1 MKADIRRFILPV
13 LAVAVVAV
21 LVLSVAFPG
30 AVSWFRGPSP
40 TAPETGGRFPANPNR
55 VIDYSKAELSDIWL
69 AGGCFWGVEAYLAR
83 VPGVADASVGYANG
97 TTEKPTYEDVC
108 YRNTGHAETVH
119 VRYDPSRVDLETLL
133 TAFFK
138 TFDPTQQNRQGN
150 DVGSQYRSGIYYKE
164 GTDLDAIERVVAEIQ
179 KQYDQPVVTEVL
191 PLDDYYPAEEY
202 HQDYLEKNPDGY
214 CHVDFSTLEDDA
226 PVTVD
231 PSLYAKPDDETLRRT
246 LTAAQYAVTQE
257 NDTEHAFSNEYWD
270 NHEPGLYV
278 DVATGEPMFSSKDK
292 YDSGCGW
299 PSFTKPID
307 PLVVTYREDTA
318 FGMVRTE
325 VRSRVGDSHLG
336 HVFEDGPK
344 DKGGLRFCINS
355 ASIRFIPLSDMAS
368 EGYGDFVRAIMDA

>member
-30 AVSWFRGPSP
+30 AASWFKAPSP
-40 TAPETGGRFPANPNR
+40 TAPETEGRFPANPNLG
-55 VIDYSKAELSDIWL
+55 IDYSKAELADIWL
-69 AGGCFWGVEAYLAR
+69 AGGCFWGIEAYLAR

-97 TTEKPTYEDVC
+97 MTEKPSYEDVS
-108 YRNTGHAETVH
+108 YKNTGHAETVH
-119 VRYDPSRVDLETLL
+119 VRYDPARVDLETLL
-133 TAFFK
+133 IAFFK
-138 TFDPTQQNRQGN
+138 TFDPTQKNRQGN

-164 GTDLDAIERVVAEIQ
+164 GTDRAAIDRVVAEIQ

-191 PLDDYYPAEEY
+191 PLENYYAAEEY

-214 CHVDFSTLEDDA
+214 CHVDFSTLEGDGS
-226 PVTVD
+226 VTVD

-278 DVATGEPMFSSKDK
+278 DVATGEPMFSSTDK

-299 PSFTKPID
+299 ASFTKPID
-307 PLVVTYREDTA
+307 PRVVTYREDTA

-355 ASIRFIPLSDMAS
+355 ASIRFIPLADMAS
-368 EGYGDFVRAIMDA
+368 EGYGDFVRAIMDT

>member
-40 TAPETGGRFPANPNR
+40 TVPETGGRFPVNPNR
-55 VIDYSKAELSDIWL
+55 AIDYSKAELSDIWL

-164 GTDLDAIERVVAEIQ
+164 GTDLDTIERVVAEIQ

-214 CHVDFSTLEDDA
+214 CHVDFSTLEDDG